1 MFRIDLNNV
10 GAHKGR
16 LLTTLLAVPLSVAF
30 VCDTRVFAE
39 SPSAAHRAAASKNF
53 AGTGLTVTRTQ
64 PPPGEVGRSGGGALA
79 AVPARRAAALRPLEA
94 VGKT

>member
-1 MFRIDLNNV
+1 M
-10 GAHKGR
+10 
-16 LLTTLLAVPLSVAF
+16 
-30 VCDTRVFAE
+30 FAE

-53 AGTGLTVTRTQ
+53 AGAGLTVTRTQ
-64 PPPGEVGRSGGGALA
+64 PSPGEVGCSGGGALAA